1 VFQSTRNG
9 KTEIWAVREGR
20 VWSGLFDRRQAEP
33 IQLTSGQMNSLSPAF
48 SPDGKTLYVI
58 GEQLRGELQHLD
70 KRLMQFVPYA
80 GGISGEMADFS
91 RDGQWVAYVAFPE
104 GSLWRSRL
112 DGSERLQ
119 LTYPPVK
126 AGVPRWSPDGKI
138 IVFGSRVPGRGQA
151 IWTIPADGGR
161 PEQVTPGRFL
171 EINPGW
177 SPDGGSVVFSSP
189 PLLPASSDTSGVFI
203 ADLRSRQPRRVPGS
217 EGFFAPEMSP
227 DGRYIVANS
236 SQNGH
241 TMLFDA
247 QTETWRELRIGLG
260 FKRWSRDRAYLYFL
274 EQSKAPAIM
283 RMRLSDQHLEL
294 VASLTGVR
302 RTGQLASVAFT
313 LDPSDSPVILR
324 DVGIQEIYS
333 LSWKVR

>member
-1 VFQSTRNG
+1 
-9 KTEIWAVREGR
+9 
-20 VWSGLFDRRQAEP
+20 
-33 IQLTSGQMNSLSPAF
+33 MNSISPAF

-91 RDGQWVAYVAFPE
+91 RDGQWIAYVAFPE

-126 AGVPRWSPDGKI
+126 AGVPRWSPDGKT
-138 IVFGSRVPGRGQA
+138 IVFASHVPGRGQT
-151 IWTIPADGGR
+151 IWTIPAEGGKMK
-161 PEQVTPGRFL
+161 QVTPGRFL

-177 SPDGGSVVFSSP
+177 SPDGGTVVFSSP
-189 PLLPASSDTSGVFI
+189 PLVSASPDESGVFL
-203 ADLRSRQPRRVPGS
+203 ADLRSQQVRRVPGS
-217 EGFFAPEMSP
+217 EGFFSPEMSP
-227 DGRYIVANS
+227 DGNYIVANS
-236 SQNGH
+236 PQNGH
-241 TMLFDA
+241 TMLFDKK
-247 QTETWRELRIGLG
+247 TETWRELQISLG
-260 FKRWSRDRAYLYFL
+260 FKRWSSDGEYLYFL

-283 RMRLSDQHLEL
+283 RMRLSDQRPEF

-313 LDPSDSPVILR
+313 LDPDESPVVLR

-333 LSWKVR
+333 LTWKVR